1 MDDRSVKRLQ
11 AHLKLAISI
20 SLSIGL
26 AIGSLKVVGFGLE
39 NITATLLGA
48 VAISRLR
55 ITTSLNVKP
64 VFFILFIFTIGYGVG
79 PQFVGGFMEEGPR
92 QIGFSLVLLILFL
105 LSPVLY
111 GKLSGFDFGYVR
123 GLYAGLQ
130 TIAASISVASDQIAR
145 LDIPA
150 EQPRHISTRSRSVR
164 GHPHLQHDRAGD
176 HPGAARAETDRRRF

>member
-79 PQFVGGFMEEGPR
+79 PQFVGGFMEEGPGR
-92 QIGFSLVLLILFL
+92 S
-105 LSPVLY
+105 
-111 GKLSGFDFGYVR
+111 
-123 GLYAGLQ
+123 A
-130 TIAASISVASDQIAR
+130 
-145 LDIPA
+145 
-150 EQPRHISTRSRSVR
+150 SRSSSSSSSCS
-164 GHPHLQHDRAGD
+164 LQSSTGNSRALIS
-176 HPGAARAETDRRRF
+176 AM